1 MANTYFTS
9 KLPANHEI
17 LSKPQAVL
25 LKRLRASA
33 LLTPKHVVVGN
44 VQAFREQCAAL
55 VWLESD
61 VYSLAAVKQLPPTSR
76 IVLCTMLGI
85 PTTPVAVQA
94 QAGRICQHVTSKS
107 AAPIA
112 DGAAPPPYVWAHRCA
127 QRRCCRCSRGA
138 GQTWR
143 SAPHPPRIYLFLLN
157 RPGRGR
163 VDRRARTAA
172 RTAARGTSTAICRRW

>member
-1 MANTYFTS
+1 MANTYFTT

-112 DGAAPPPYVWAHRCA
+112 DGAAPPPYVAPIAAPIADAAGAAAAPDRHGVPPPT
-127 QRRCCRCSRGA
+127 RRASTSSCSTA
-138 GQTWR
+138 
-143 SAPHPPRIYLFLLN
+143 
-157 RPGRGR
+157 PGRGR
-163 VDRRARTAA
+163 VDRRACTAA
-172 RTAARGTSTAICRRW
+172 SGTSPASYRRW